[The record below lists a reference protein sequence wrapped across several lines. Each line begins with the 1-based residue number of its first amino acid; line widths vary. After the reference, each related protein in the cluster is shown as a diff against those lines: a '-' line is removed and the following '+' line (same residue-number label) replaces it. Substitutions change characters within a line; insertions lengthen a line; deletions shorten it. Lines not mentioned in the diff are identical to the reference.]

1 MPLVYDELRR
11 IAKRHMARQNPGHTL
26 QTTALIHEAY
36 LRLAEQKGK
45 PWQNRAHFFAVAAQ
59 AMLQILVDYVRSRH
73 SAKRGGQAHAISLD
87 EALLVSRE
95 RAAELI
101 ALDEALSALAA
112 FDQRK
117 SRVVE
122 LRFFGGLSEGEAAE
136 VLKVS
141 PETVKRDWR
150 LAKAWLHQTLTR
162 EGADDRRRASC

>member
-1 MPLVYDELRR
+1 LSS
-11 IAKRHMARQNPGHTL
+11 APGG
-26 QTTALIHEAY
+26 
-36 LRLAEQKGK
+36 RLCDL
-45 PWQNRAHFFAVAAQ
+45 WQNRAHFFAVAAQ
-59 AMLQILVDYVRSRH
+59 AMRQILVDYVRSRH